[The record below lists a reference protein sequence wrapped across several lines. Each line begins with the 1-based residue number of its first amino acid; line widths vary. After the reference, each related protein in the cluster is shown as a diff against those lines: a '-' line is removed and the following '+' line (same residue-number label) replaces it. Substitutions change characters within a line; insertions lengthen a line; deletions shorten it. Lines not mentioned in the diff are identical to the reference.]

1 MVLQSVHDIL
11 RVLDKTYFTG
21 YNNIEYLQFVV
32 LYSKLISRPMSHNYY
47 GEVKSNIYHMVHSE
61 LKC

>member
-1 MVLQSVHDIL
+1 MHGL
-11 RVLDKTYFTG
+11 RPLIPMPMLRI
-21 YNNIEYLQFVV
+21 NFVV
-32 LYSKLISRPMSHNYY
+32 LYSKLISRPMSHNYSRNNY